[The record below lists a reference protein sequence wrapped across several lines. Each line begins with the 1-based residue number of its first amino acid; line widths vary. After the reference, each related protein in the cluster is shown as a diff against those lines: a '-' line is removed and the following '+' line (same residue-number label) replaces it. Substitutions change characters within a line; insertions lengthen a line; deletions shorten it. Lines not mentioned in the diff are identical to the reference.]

1 MWYNL
6 SVSQIT
12 PPLHIASP
20 VGSWV
25 LYYRPAARRWQR

>member
-12 PPLHIASP
+12 PPLPPRSVPGCSTIGQLH
-20 VGSWV
+20 VGGS
-25 LYYRPAARRWQR
+25 AK